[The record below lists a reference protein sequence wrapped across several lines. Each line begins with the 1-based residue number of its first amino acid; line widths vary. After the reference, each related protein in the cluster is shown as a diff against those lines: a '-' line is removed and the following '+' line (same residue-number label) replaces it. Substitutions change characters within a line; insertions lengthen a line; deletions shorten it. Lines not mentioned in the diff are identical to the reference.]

1 MHNSF
6 DESESD
12 KGAFGHWLC
21 NAFSCKKIIHSAFQI
36 SVPSIPKILNIL
48 KKTWNISSI
57 GGGGGGGE
65 EQGLHVCNYQV
76 LKCDVVS
83 FRVEDTKH
91 FVLSV
96 YSWNT
101 SIGAHSFLHLVM
113 DSYYYYFLTLLFSKC
128 GFIYTTI
135 CKEPMES
142 VKATNLAYWCLV
154 LLGL

>member
-12 KGAFGHWLC
+12 KEAFGHWLS

-48 KKTWNISSI
+48 KKKH
-57 GGGGGGGE
+57 E
-65 EQGLHVCNYQV
+65 KFQGLQEEEEKNKDSMSNYRL

-83 FRVEDTKH
+83 FRVDDTKH

-96 YSWNT
+96 Y
-101 SIGAHSFLHLVM
+101 I
-113 DSYYYYFLTLLFSKC
+113 
-128 GFIYTTI
+128 
-135 CKEPMES
+135 
-142 VKATNLAYWCLV
+142 
-154 LLGL
+154 